1 LILSDHIEFI
11 FQDVNEFPFPDNNF
25 RKWIFN
31 IIVNEKKEPGFLN
44 YIFCSDDYLL
54 KVNQEYLN
62 HDTLTDIITFDY
74 SEDFGN
80 ISGDIFISID
90 RIKENSILYN
100 VDFLIELARILGHG
114 VLHICGYKDKTR
126 TQKAIMRSKEN
137 HYLDLID
144 FL

>member
-1 LILSDHIEFI
+1 LVLSDHIEFS
-11 FQDVNEFPFPDNNF
+11 FQDLNEFPFPDHSF

-31 IIVNEKKEPGFLN
+31 IIEAEEKEPGYLH
-44 YIFCSDDYLL
+44 YIFCSDEYLL
-54 KVNQEYLN
+54 KVNQDYLN

-74 SEDFGN
+74 SDDFKN

-90 RIKENSILYN
+90 RIKDNAIEYH
-100 VDFLIELARILGHG
+100 VGFLIELARVLGHG

-137 HYLDLID
+137 HYIGLID